1 MTKCLGIIAG
11 GGQLPVIL
19 AQTAS
24 ANRDVFVIRLSGFAD
39 VSLDAYGGVTQNIG
53 EIGGTIEA
61 LRAARCET
69 IVFAGAVRRPDFTK
83 LQLDEAGQKYLPTLL
98 TAARQ
103 GDDGLLTALVEVF
116 SGEGFEV
123 VGAQAICETLLCPV
137 GLIAGDEP
145 DQETVGDL
153 AKAMRMARLIGAEDV
168 GQGAVVADGLVL
180 ALEAQEG
187 TDGMLTRL
195 TDLPATV
202 RGSVDRRRGV
212 LVKCAKPDQERR
224 IDLPVLG
231 VETVLGAAR
240 AGLAGIG
247 LEAGSCLI
255 VDRAQ
260 VEAAARE
267 AGIFVVGLE
276 SDPSAEPR

>member
-1 MTKCLGIIAG
+1 MRKRLGIIAG

-24 ANRDVFVIRLSGFAD
+24 ADQDVFVVRLAGFAD
-39 VSLDAYGGVTQNIG
+39 VSLDAFAGTEKNIG
-53 EIGGTIEA
+53 EIGGVIEA
-61 LRAARCET
+61 LRMAGCET
-69 IVFAGAVRRPDFTK
+69 IVFAGAVRRPDFAN
-83 LQLDEAGQKYLPTLL
+83 LQLDEAGQKYLPALAG
-98 TAARQ
+98 AAQR
-103 GDDGLLTALVEVF
+103 GDDGLLTALVEIF
-116 SGEGFEV
+116 TGEGFDV
-123 VGAQAICETLLCPV
+123 AGVQATCKELLCPV

-145 DQETVGDL
+145 YDDVARDL
-153 AKAMRMARLIGAEDV
+153 GKAMRMARLIGAEDV

-187 TDGMLTRL
+187 TDGMLARL
-195 TDLPATV
+195 NDLPIAV
-202 RGSVDRRRGV
+202 RGTVERRRGV
-212 LVKCAKPDQERR
+212 LVKCAKPGQERR

-240 AGLAGIG
+240 AGLVGIG
-247 LEAGSCLI
+247 LEAESCLI
-255 VDRAQ
+255 VERRE

-276 SDPSAEPR
+276 YDASAEPL